1 MSLPNSNQSLAGR
14 LMSSQRA
21 VLAWL
26 GLAILILS
34 SGLALGCGPADGA
47 AIASE
52 PASETDVALPD
63 DADDVM
69 AVAAFPLTR
78 GGIESVL
85 RYSTN
90 LEAESE
96 VKIYS
101 EAARQVVELLVEEG
115 SRVTVGQPLL
125 RLKDEEQRSSI
136 AKAKSQLAK
145 AEREYDRQR
154 KLFEQELIS
163 EQAFSEATYEKE
175 QLEIAVSD
183 AERELS
189 YATVRSPLAGV
200 ITARMVSLGDY
211 VQVNQHLF
219 DLVDFSSLVARV
231 YVPEKELV
239 NLFVGQGARL
249 MSEALGDETR
259 AARIERIAPTVD
271 SRSGTVK
278 ITLSIDD
285 KKGLRPGMYVEA
297 ELVVAVDNDALLV
310 PKRALVYD
318 QDQVFVYR
326 ASAKQGAD
334 RHLVERLLI
343 EPTLEDRLF
352 VRVDSKLSDGDLIV
366 VAGQAGLKDG
376 AEVRLL
382 EMQEAL
388 KTFGSGAEAE
398 LAMAR
403 ERLGN

>member
-1 MSLPNSNQSLAGR
+1 MTKPEATEICSLAPQGSGPIAPGPEVSR
-14 LMSSQRA
+14 SAVDHKTMHPLDDSRA
-21 VLAWL
+21 SRVAFPVRASVALSWL
-26 GLAILILS
+26 VIAFLVASAAVIV
-34 SGLALGCGPADGA
+34 GCAPADGA

-52 PASETDVALPD
+52 PAAKTDIELSPEE
-63 DADDVM
+63 ADEVM

-78 GGIESVL
+78 GEIESVL

-115 SRVTVGQPLL
+115 SRVAVGQPLV
-125 RLKDEEQRSSI
+125 RLKDEQQRSNL

-183 AERELS
+183 AERELG

-249 MSEALGDETR
+249 TSEALGDQTR
-259 AARIERIAPTVD
+259 TARIQRIAPTVD

-278 ITLSIDD
+278 VTLSIDE
-285 KKGLRPGMYVEA
+285 KSELRPGMYVEA
-297 ELVVAVDNDALLV
+297 ELVVAVDTNALLV

-326 ASAKQGAD
+326 ATPKAGAPD
-334 RHLVERLLI
+334 RHVVERLLI
-343 EPTLEDRLF
+343 EPTSRGPALRSS
-352 VRVDSKLSDGDLIV
+352 R
-366 VAGQAGLKDG
+366 GQA
-376 AEVRLL
+376 E
-382 EMQEAL
+382 
-388 KTFGSGAEAE
+388 
-398 LAMAR
+398 
-403 ERLGN
+403 